1 MTEETPSVARS
12 DRTPDARPPR
22 NASYELASHAVDAM
36 LDKKA
41 HDVVVLDLRGVNGV
55 AEFFV
60 LGTGSSDLQ
69 VRAISNAVED
79 QIKETC
85 DERPWHTEGT
95 DHLQWVLL
103 DYVNLVVHIF
113 SEEKRGHYDLERLW
127 GEAESEHVPAEGDA
141 SDVALLEEAVQ
152 AARRA
157 GNG

>member
-12 DRTPDARPPR
+12 DHQSEARPPR

-41 HDVVVLDLRGVNGV
+41 HDVVVLDLRGVSGV

-69 VRAISNAVED
+69 VRAIANAVEA
-79 QIKETC
+79 QIEETC

-95 DHLQWVLL
+95 DHLKWVLL
-103 DYVNLVVHIF
+103 DYVDLVVHIF
-113 SEEKRGHYDLERLW
+113 SEEKREHYDLERLW
-127 GEAESEHVPAEGDA
+127 GEAESEHVPEEGDA